1 MSVTGRLLVDL
12 AVGLSTPLDLASA
25 SSPLKYVKQLDLAN
39 GSGAGQANKVFHDQ
53 RTLAASGTEDLDLAG
68 SLTDPL
74 GVSLTF
80 AKIRMIL
87 IYAAAANTNLVVVG
101 GASSNGFITWAGD
114 ATDKVKIRPGGLLLL
129 TAPDATAYA
138 VTASTGDLLTVA
150 NSSSGTGVTY
160 DIVLL
165 GS

>member
-12 AVGLSTPLDLASA
+12 AVNMSSALDLGST
-25 SSPLKYVKQLDLAN
+25 SSPLKYIRQLDLAN
-39 GSGAGQANKVFHDQ
+39 GSGANQISKVFHDK
-53 RTLAASGTEDLDLAG
+53 RTLSASGTEDLDLAG

-74 GVSLTF
+74 GASLTF
-80 AKIRMIL
+80 TKIRLML
-87 IYAAAANTNLVVVG
+87 IYAAPANTNLVVVG
-101 GASSNGFITWAGD
+101 GAGSNGFITWVGD
-114 ATDKVKIRPGGLLLL
+114 ATDKVKIRPGGLFLA
-129 TAPDATAYA
+129 TAPDATGYA